1 MDVQKLSTNLQQLKD
16 QLKNLI
22 GVSAELIERNSQIDN
37 GARCDNMQPLPRF
50 EILLEDFLSTCSVIE
65 LNLRTMQECISL
77 GKASSQNLPLAV
89 SNLKCDSL
97 DNRVEQIEPNS
108 TVSYNQYISVIKY
121 QVDTAKAIKSLLEEF
136 VNNQTQMQQQQQ
148 QQQNQHQHQQMSQ

>member
-1 MDVQKLSTNLQQLKD
+1 MDVQKLNLNLQQLKD

-22 GVSAELIERNSQIDN
+22 SVSADLIDRNSLIDN
-37 GARCDNMQPLPRF
+37 GARCDNLPPLPRF

-65 LNLRTMQECISL
+65 LNLRTMQECIIL
-77 GKASSQNLPLAV
+77 GKASSQNLPLSV
-89 SNLKCDSL
+89 SNLKCDL
-97 DNRVEQIEPNS
+97 DNRVETIEPNS

-136 VNNQTQMQQQQQ
+136 VNNQTKLQHHQQ
-148 QQQNQHQHQQMSQ
+148 QHQHQMT